1 MTTGWRLKH
10 GMPWDIQSLWLNCKI
25 QFHSLSCRQADVD
38 DGPPWVAATKQPIV
52 GGIVIA
58 KWQYVVSS
66 IAGGSI
72 HCDHADSVVSDAHG
86 RYHINKWRYTTSP
99 WDQLVEPHFV
109 TLDAYKLGMSAVS
122 PGVRHVN
129 KTTAVLELQT
139 STVTHAQRMAWLHF
153 LTYSSELKCGHSK
166 DSEETL
172 RAVREVVYT
181 EAKSIATDSAED
193 QEAMM
198 DIEQWRRYLAYQAQQ
213 GYPPTPG
220 FPDQPAPNIKTVIG
234 KSPQA
239 SQVRR

>member
-1 MTTGWRLKH
+1 MAISGVVKH
-10 GMPWDIQSLWLNCKI
+10 CIAAFFILLGGLPSAARAYDIGSI
-25 QFHSLSCRQADVD
+25 
-38 DGPPWVAATKQPIV
+38 DGVLIDAATKQPIV

-72 HCDHADSVVSDAHG
+72 QCDHVDSVVSDARGH
-86 RYHINKWRYTTSP
+86 YHINKWRYTTSL
-99 WDQLVEPHFV
+99 WDQLVEPRFI
-109 TLDAYKLGMSAVS
+109 TLDAYKPGMVAVS
-122 PGVRHVN
+122 PGIRHMN
-129 KTTAVLELQT
+129 KATAVLELQT
-139 STVTHAQRMAWLHF
+139 STVTHAQLMAWLHF
-153 LTYSSELKCGHSK
+153 LTYSSELKCGYSK

-172 RAVREVVYT
+172 RAVREVVYS

-198 DIEQWRRYLAYQAQQ
+198 DIEYWRRFLAYQAQQ
-213 GYPPTPG
+213 GYPMTPA

-239 SQVRR
+239 SQAGR